1 MSAKQTTEVATPTPG
16 ASTPS
21 GPSSASAT
29 TASAETAKNART
41 LTSAL
46 MIPPSVKMESVLMIR

>member
-1 MSAKQTTEVATPTPG
+1 MNVKQTTAVATPTPG

-21 GPSSASAT
+21 GPSSASVT
-29 TASAETAKNART
+29 MASVETDKNVQT

-46 MIPPSVKMESVLMIR
+46 MIPLSVKMESVLMTR